1 MKQCLESW
9 TSETIQNKKKYN
21 KKNPYENTI
30 QKKNIIYYRLQ

>member
-9 TSETIQNKKKYN
+9 MSETIQNKKKYN
-21 KKNPYENTI
+21 KKNPYENAI